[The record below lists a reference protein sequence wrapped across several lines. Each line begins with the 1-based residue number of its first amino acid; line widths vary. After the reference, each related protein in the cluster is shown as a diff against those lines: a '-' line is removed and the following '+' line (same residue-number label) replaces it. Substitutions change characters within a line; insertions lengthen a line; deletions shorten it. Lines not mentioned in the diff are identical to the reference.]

1 MPSHLPSSFAS
12 AAAGQSSRDTR
23 PSGRN
28 EPRGGGDW
36 ARKEA
41 RSLNGTLT
49 LRRSSTNPNAV
60 PGQAVPQVEQSTTS
74 SASDSFFTQY
84 TNNPGSE
91 APVDTR
97 YSKDAIL
104 DIYKAHQS
112 SVSSNDDVARLFV
125 NNWNPEQQN
134 SSGARGWGKSN
145 DTRDHNHGPEIC
157 WDQSGEVQPIGLQDM
172 SDVERSIFTN
182 DVNSPLKPL
191 SQNTKEQG
199 TPGGATNGRKTSV
212 SHGQGGA
219 AGPFGVTPPTPGRPG
234 TRRRETGESVGYS
247 SLTSPAT
254 MSRFNRDEP
263 SPFFNRKAG
272 DKDSFLADDRDDG
285 VKHGQTS
292 LPFGGVSRSNTA
304 GSGLGNGPASPWG
317 APTSATP
324 GEKRPAFGR
333 GESRLAHLMPK
344 ESSEELSSKGES
356 LRSDAAKSWRARAR
370 TDTDPFDDES
380 IRPGSAALGGQDI
393 SPPLSQNRRAPG
405 LDTPSRQASGDLGMS
420 DAPGFRDG
428 MHGHGIHTPHERLG
442 GHRGLESPTETNP
455 YASPPDER
463 AQREED
469 EASIGSNPMH
479 QARPHGLGGV
489 GEQASNPFG
498 GLARGFPNAPFDGS
512 DRSQTS
518 SATGSKGF
526 PSLGAGGLGGLGGWP
541 TSANPIGTPDRERS
555 FQGAFGNSIFGP
567 MGDMQSPSLGGLGN
581 LGPAS
586 GGLSG
591 SNTIGRGSKLGSLF
605 PAAMQAQMH
614 TTETD
619 HQGEDQR
626 QMSNFGAIGRNAFGP
641 PRETDSPLRSGR
653 GVFDDLFQA
662 SDFRQGQHPP
672 TEGAQPQ
679 TASGS
684 QPPSTSQTPGQAYQ
698 QGQTSAE
705 QTPTPGNLPQTQQ
718 RTMVMPDRMR
728 WVYLDPQGQTQ
739 GPWSGL
745 EMHDWYKA
753 SFFTPDLSVK
763 KLEDVEFEPLGQL
776 IRRIGNSREPFLVPQ
791 IGIPY
796 GPVTAQSGAPFAPT
810 ATTGAP
816 GPQPGAVQPP
826 FAGAF
831 PSFGTTLTAEQQN
844 NLERRK
850 QEEQYLMARQR
861 EFLAQQQVNMKQ
873 MQMPGGLPSALH
885 HHSSAHSLQS
895 QPSFG
900 SITSP
905 IGPIMPQ
912 QQIPTSG
919 SSFFDASARPAP
931 TTGSNL
937 PPDFFRED
945 EVARLSLQDRQ
956 QTFGAPTGAAQASR
970 SQLPAIFSQQ
980 SQAQAAASQHQAHSE
995 NDPQG
1000 FRARLQE
1007 FEQLRAQHDM
1017 EQAEDAPA
1025 PATTEPIRPPQNRQ
1039 QSRTETVTAETEVFV
1054 ERKDQEEVLS
1064 LTEQIQK
1071 AASAKQ
1077 TPQPESPWA
1086 KVSSGL
1092 PMPFPPPPQSTTPLP
1107 APAAQRGR
1115 SNLPETLH
1123 AGTRSR
1129 SETPDAATAPPS
1141 IAPWAKE
1148 PVDAPKGPSLKEI
1161 QEAEAKKAAKL
1172 EESAA
1177 AARRALLE
1185 QELRAQ
1191 PAAVAHGLPTTST
1204 WASSASPV
1212 GPAVTATS
1220 TWSKATTTKVQ
1231 NPVPTA
1237 TASKKTLADIQREEE
1252 LRKQKLAAAAVAAAP
1267 ALPSGGKR
1275 YAELASK
1282 PTAGQ
1287 PAMNSAWST
1296 VGAGGKVK
1304 MPGGPIVAAPS
1315 PVLRPAS
1322 STAGPTLA
1330 KVARPAVIENRANTS
1345 SAALSSQGG
1354 VSTAQQEFTKWAN
1367 AALAKGL
1374 NTDINVDNFVQML
1387 CEFPG
1392 EPGVI
1397 ADSVYANSQLM
1408 DGRRV
1413 ADEFLRRKKQAEK
1426 GIVERDGA
1434 GSTGF
1439 STAGSGS
1446 ASAGGWSE
1454 VAKKGPAKVE
1464 EPVASGFKVVPNKKK
1479 GRRNPSIDL
1488 NRRPQPPRPL
1498 HPPIPL
1504 PRHLVRDPPARRR
1517 RGVVTSGSSKLNG
1530 KRVILTP
1537 AHGWESQVSGPE
1549 TFIGS
1554 GGYTR
1559 DGGGT
1564 RTGASKRREGRG
1576 TALTGLTAWRALV
1589 TKSGEAIQGRNI
1601 LVTGIGGGVAL
1612 NALQFAVAKGCNV
1625 WGGVVVSYGM
1635 TLGPKIDFPMS
1646 AVLKNIDL
1654 KGSTMGSRVEFREM
1668 VQFVNEKKIVP
1679 VVSRVVNGLDN
1690 LEGVEGLFQEMKHGK
1705 QFGKLIIRIKK
1716 DTGSKL

>member
-41 RSLNGTLT
+41 RSSNGTLT

-272 DKDSFLADDRDDG
+272 DKDSFQADDRDDG

-317 APTSATP
+317 APTSGANMSTMGSFGSFALPSGSNPPATP

-581 LGPAS
+581 LGPVS

-614 TTETD
+614 TTEAD

-956 QTFGAPTGAAQASR
+956 QTFGAPTGATQASR
-970 SQLPAIFSQQ
+970 TQLPAIFSQQ

-1017 EQAEDAPA
+1017 EQAEHAPA

-1039 QSRTETVTAETEVFV
+1039 QSRTETVTTETEVLV

-1129 SETPDAATAPPS
+1129 SETPDTSAAPPS

-1191 PAAVAHGLPTTST
+1191 PTAVAHGLPTTST

-1231 NPVPTA
+1231 NPVPAA

-1304 MPGGPIVAAPS
+1304 MPGGPVVAAPS
-1315 PVLRPAS
+1315 PVMRPAS

-1408 DGRRV
+1408 DGRRF

-1426 GIVERDGA
+1426 GIVESAGA

-1479 GRRNPSIDL
+1479 GR
-1488 NRRPQPPRPL
+1488 
-1498 HPPIPL
+1498 
-1504 PRHLVRDPPARRR
+1504 
-1517 RGVVTSGSSKLNG
+1517 K
-1530 KRVILTP
+1530 
-1537 AHGWESQVSGPE
+1537 
-1549 TFIGS
+1549 
-1554 GGYTR
+1554 
-1559 DGGGT
+1559 
-1564 RTGASKRREGRG
+1564 
-1576 TALTGLTAWRALV
+1576 
-1589 TKSGEAIQGRNI
+1589 
-1601 LVTGIGGGVAL
+1601 
-1612 NALQFAVAKGCNV
+1612 
-1625 WGGVVVSYGM
+1625 
-1635 TLGPKIDFPMS
+1635 
-1646 AVLKNIDL
+1646 
-1654 KGSTMGSRVEFREM
+1654 
-1668 VQFVNEKKIVP
+1668 
-1679 VVSRVVNGLDN
+1679 
-1690 LEGVEGLFQEMKHGK
+1690 
-1705 QFGKLIIRIKK
+1705 
-1716 DTGSKL
+1716 